1 MYSTFYNCI
10 DFQNL
15 IDFYSRIVSP
25 ESIWS
30 GHSFLKI
37 IPTLI
42 VSNTETAQNPCVT
55 LSQG

>member
-25 ESIWS
+25 ESIRS
-30 GHSFLKI
+30 GHYFLRI

>member
-25 ESIWS
+25 ESIQS
-30 GHSFLKI
+30 GHSFLRI